1 MKKIKLF
8 SVVKNNRFFSSL
20 RYRLI
25 FSYIVPIACI
35 LILGT
40 ISFIQAETAIRTNYE
55 ESLGQALNMTG
66 EYLMFGLNSA
76 EESAI
81 QLINDNNIIR
91 YFSNYYKNDTTGA
104 VKALSDIKSSFT
116 NKVMT
121 DKFIGNIYALSG
133 TVQSI
138 STSKITDNEIYKNFL
153 STDIGKYVY
162 GNKRETLW
170 IGKDEYL
177 DSKLGSANGG
187 YALRLIRHFNDV
199 EGVLVIDIKLDTVRD
214 VLSDLKLAEG
224 SLVGF
229 VTADKKE
236 LTINNGIISNENIFT
251 DTDFFKEVLA
261 SDSTGGSEYVS
272 FQNSKY
278 LFMYS
283 KIGDSNSVLCSLI
296 PRKAI
301 TSQADSIKLITLI
314 IVIITSIISITTG
327 FFISKGIDGTIKMII
342 SKLKDAAKGDLTVSF
357 RSEGIK
363 EFENLINEIQ
373 NTFANMKVL
382 IGHVKVLSSYVSA
395 SALNIDQ
402 TSELFVKSSTDISAS
417 MDEIESGIT
426 QQANDAE
433 KCLLHMDDLSNKII
447 LVSQYAKEIGNITD
461 KTHKSIEEG
470 TKTTDRLN
478 LQSKSTIEISTDI
491 INKIENLAA
500 ESGSIRKIINTI
512 NEIAEQ
518 TNLLSL
524 NASIEAARAGD
535 AGRGFAIVAEE
546 IRNLAEKSKESVSEI
561 KKIIDKIQDDT
572 EMTVNTAKK
581 VEEVILQQD
590 DVVQNTIAS
599 FNDINK
605 NVISLVSYLK
615 EIEKSMDN
623 MNEARTST
631 MAAIESISAVMEEIA
646 ASANTV
652 NNASTEQLNAAKT
665 MNEMAGKLKTHA
677 KQLLDETEVFKV

>member
-1 MKKIKLF
+1 
-8 SVVKNNRFFSSL
+8 
-20 RYRLI
+20 
-25 FSYIVPIACI
+25 VPIACI

-535 AGRGFAIVAEE
+535 AGRGFAIVAGE

-646 ASANTV
+646 ASAIR
-652 NNASTEQLNAAKT
+652 
-665 MNEMAGKLKTHA
+665 
-677 KQLLDETEVFKV
+677 

>member
-1 MKKIKLF
+1 MKKIYLF
-8 SVVKNNRFFSSL
+8 SKIINNRFFSSL

-25 FSYIVPIACI
+25 LSYIVPIACI

-66 EYLMFGLNSA
+66 EYLLFGLNSV

-104 VKALSDIKSSFT
+104 VKVLSDIKSSFI

-138 STSKITDNEIYKNFL
+138 LTSKITDNEIYQNFM
-153 STDIGKYVY
+153 STDNGKRVY
-162 GNKRETLW
+162 ENKRKTLW
-170 IGKDEYL
+170 VGKDEYL
-177 DSKLGSANGG
+177 DSKLGSAN

-199 EGVLVIDIKLDTVRD
+199 DGVLIIDIKLDTVRD
-214 VLSDLKLAEG
+214 ILSDLILAEG

-236 LTINNGIISNENIFT
+236 ITVDNGIISNENIFT
-251 DTDFFKEVLA
+251 DTDFFRDAYE
-261 SDSTGGSEYVS
+261 SDNTSGSEYVS

-283 KIGDSNSVLCSLI
+283 KIGDSNSMLCSLI
-296 PRKAI
+296 PKKTI
-301 TSQADSIKLITLI
+301 TSQANSIKLITLI

-327 FFISKGIDGTIKMII
+327 LFISKGIDGTIKLII
-342 SKLKDAAKGDLTVSF
+342 TKLKDAAKGDLTVSF
-357 RSEGIK
+357 RSEGVK

-382 IGHVKVLSSYVSA
+382 IGQVKVLSSYVSE

-447 LVSQYAKEIGNITD
+447 LVSQYAKEIGNIAD

-478 LQSKSTIEISTDI
+478 LQSKSTIEISTDV

-500 ESGSIRKIINTI
+500 ESGAIRKIINTI

-535 AGRGFAIVAEE
+535 AGRGFAVVADE

-572 EMTVNTAKK
+572 EITVNTAKR

-590 DVVQNTIAS
+590 DVVKNTIAS
-599 FNDINK
+599 FEEINK

-631 MAAIESISAVMEEIA
+631 MGAIESISAVMEEIA

-652 NNASTEQLNAAKT
+652 NNASSEQLKAAKT
-665 MNEMAGKLKTHA
+665 MNEMAGNLRKHA
-677 KQLLDETEVFKV
+677 KKLLDETEIFKV